1 MTRDTEK
8 SLRKSQVFDQVFNQ
22 ADFLSI
28 ISSFGSGHCK
38 SKAVKTLSSVL
49 IATATP
55 KSIKRKKECLRV
67 TSPPE
72 GGSNPAIASVIVI
85 LKLKRKQKTEKQTRS
100 ILILT

>member
-22 ADFLSI
+22 ADFFLSI

-55 KSIKRKKECLRV
+55 KSIKRKKEDLRV
-67 TSPPE
+67 MSPLL
-72 GGSNPAIASVIVI
+72 GGLESHLSSFV
-85 LKLKRKQKTEKQTRS
+85 RFY
-100 ILILT
+100 